1 MQVSYVH
8 ERQVTIDLFDKLVLP
23 VLTYGSEVWGFNHVC
38 AVERIHLQYCKY
50 LLGVKKCTQNDF
62 VYGELGRK
70 PLQCQRL
77 YNIVKFWIK
86 IMQSDDHKYIKIVY
100 NILRNDMLDRPTCTN
115 WCSLLQSL
123 LQSLWF

>member
-1 MQVSYVH
+1 MLHGLEASKH
-8 ERQVTIDLFDKLVLP
+8 WNKL
-23 VLTYGSEVWGFNHVC
+23 
-38 AVERIHLQYCKY
+38 KY

-77 YNIVKFWIK
+77 NNIVKFWIK

-100 NILRNDMLDRPTCTN
+100 IEYEAEYILYT
-115 WCSLLQSL
+115 
-123 LQSLWF
+123 